1 MTASPEKDQ
10 RFPQAVKMGS
20 NNLRLDYLDG
30 IRALAALYVSF
41 FHVTLIA
48 TWTGV
53 YGRFPVL
60 SPFMSKGINLF
71 LFGHFGVSV
80 FIILSGYCL
89 MLPVVRSHKGQLP
102 GGTRAF
108 LRRRARRILPPYYVA
123 LTLALLLALVPG
135 MNRPNGS
142 RWDQALPAWEPGAI
156 LSHFLLIQNWNSE
169 WLFKIDMPAW
179 SVAPEWQIYW
189 LFPYALLPLARRIG
203 MVGTVLFVVGLGWA
217 ARFVFGGR
225 YDFIAYSYVGLFAL
239 GMMGAAI
246 NFSKAT
252 WAQAALQRFPW
263 GLMTWLGGVS
273 FVFIGF
279 WRGWY
284 WMEAHCWVTDLVIG
298 FATVCLLVFCTQHL
312 VGSAS
317 KTPPFILRLLQ
328 AKSLVLLGGFSYS
341 YYLMHD
347 LILNALCATA
357 RLVDPEPQTLWC
369 FLFGAG
375 IPLSLTGAYAFHR
388 LFERPFMPARPLDA
402 EQAARVAS
410 LSPAP

>member
-1 MTASPEKDQ
+1 MTVFFKKDH
-10 RFPQAVKMGS
+10 RFPLAVKTFS
-20 NNLRLDYLDG
+20 NRPRLDYLDG

-53 YGRFPVL
+53 YGHFRAL
-60 SPFMSKGINLF
+60 SPFIDGWINLL

-89 MLPVVRSHKGQLP
+89 MLPVVRSHEGRLP

-108 LRRRARRILPPYYVA
+108 LWRRARRILPPYYVA

-189 LFPYALLPLARRIG
+189 LFPFALLPLARRIG
-203 MVGTVLFVVGLGWA
+203 MVSTVLFVVSLGWA
-217 ARFVFGGR
+217 AHFVFGGR
-225 YDFIAYSYVGLFAL
+225 YDFVAYSYVGLFAL

-246 NFSKAT
+246 NFSTAT
-252 WAQAALQRFPW
+252 WAQAALQRFSW
-263 GLMTWLGGVS
+263 GLMTWLGGIS
-273 FVFIGF
+273 FVLIGY

-284 WMEAHCWVTDLVIG
+284 WMEAHGWFTDLLIG

-312 VGSAS
+312 VSSAS
-317 KTPPFILRLLQ
+317 KTLPFILRLLQ

-347 LILNALCATA
+347 LILNALCAMA
-357 RLVDPEPQTLWC
+357 RPIISEPQTLWC
-369 FLFGAG
+369 LLFGAG
-375 IPLSLTGAYAFHR
+375 VPLSLTSAYAFHR

-402 EQAARVAS
+402 EHAARVAS
-410 LSPAP
+410 LPPAP